1 MEIKRF
7 KIAELQ
13 PGAVLNENTIRYYS
27 SLSSEEFF
35 KMPKP
40 QVWNIESEGWLLI
53 SDGNNYTSFCAK
65 NGQEE
70 IEVQYEGDP
79 GNFLFLLDAE
89 LEQAK
94 LLRSNGIKSPYDLL
108 HTICWDSLT

>member
-7 KIAELQ
+7 KIADLQ

-27 SLSSEEFF
+27 SLSSEEFSRLS
-35 KMPKP
+35 KP
-40 QVWNIESEGWLLI
+40 QVWDIKSEGWLLI

-65 NGQEE
+65 NGEEE
-70 IEVQYEGDP
+70 IEVQYCGDP

-89 LEQAK
+89 LEKAK
-94 LLRSNGIKSPYDLL
+94 LLRLKGIKSHYDLL